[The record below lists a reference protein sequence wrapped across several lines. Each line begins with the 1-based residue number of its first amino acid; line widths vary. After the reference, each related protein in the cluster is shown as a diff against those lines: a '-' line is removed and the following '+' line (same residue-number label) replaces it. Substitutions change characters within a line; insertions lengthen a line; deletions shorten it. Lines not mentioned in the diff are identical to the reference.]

1 MKYHIP
7 LLQTFSPPCNDWQTE
22 QARSPASR
30 RSRPDPEFRLSQ
42 HDLTYDDLVR
52 IVELIKSSE
61 QFSEFRL
68 KVGDVEIEL
77 RRRRGQTASQ
87 PISANAAPPV
97 STLAAAESPSEDAGA
112 REEPQRVTPSW
123 SAASSVVR
131 APMMGTFYAAPEP
144 GAPPFVMIGQRVEPE
159 TTVCIIEVMKLMNS
173 IPARARGVV
182 SQVLV
187 DDGAAVEAGTPLIVL
202 DPEAIAP

>member
-1 MKYHIP
+1 M
-7 LLQTFSPPCNDWQTE
+7 
-22 QARSPASR
+22 
-30 RSRPDPEFRLSQ
+30 SQ

-77 RRRRGQTASQ
+77 RRRRGRTASPPMSAVPAPSVPRETAEA
-87 PISANAAPPV
+87 PID
-97 STLAAAESPSEDAGA
+97 DAGSSD
-112 REEPQRVTPSW
+112 EPPRIAPSW
-123 SAASSVVR
+123 SPASFVVR
-131 APMMGTFYAAPEP
+131 APMMGTFYTAPEP
-144 GAPPFVMIGQRVEPE
+144 GAPPFVTIGQRVEPDS
-159 TTVCIIEVMKLMNS
+159 TVCIIEVMKLMNS

-187 DDGAAVEAGTPLIVL
+187 DDGATVEAGAPLIVL
-202 DPEAIAP
+202 DPEATAQ

>member
-1 MKYHIP
+1 
-7 LLQTFSPPCNDWQTE
+7 
-22 QARSPASR
+22 
-30 RSRPDPEFRLSQ
+30 
-42 HDLTYDDLVR
+42 
-52 IVELIKSSE
+52 
-61 QFSEFRL
+61 
-68 KVGDVEIEL
+68 
-77 RRRRGQTASQ
+77 
-87 PISANAAPPV
+87 
-97 STLAAAESPSEDAGA
+97 
-112 REEPQRVTPSW
+112 
-123 SAASSVVR
+123 
-131 APMMGTFYAAPEP
+131 MMGTFYAAPEP

>member
-1 MKYHIP
+1 M
-7 LLQTFSPPCNDWQTE
+7 
-22 QARSPASR
+22 
-30 RSRPDPEFRLSQ
+30 SQ

-77 RRRRGQTASQ
+77 RRRRGQAASQ
-87 PISANAAPPV
+87 PMSANAAPSA
-97 STLAAAESPSEDAGA
+97 STLAAAESPDEDAGA
-112 REEPQRVTPSW
+112 RDESPRVTPSW

-131 APMMGTFYAAPEP
+131 APMMGTFYVAPEP
-144 GAPPFVMIGQRVEPE
+144 GAPPFVTIGQRVEPD

-187 DDGAAVEAGTPLIVL
+187 DDGAPVEAGTPLIIL
-202 DPEAIAP
+202 DPEGIAP

>member
-7 LLQTFSPPCNDWQTE
+7 LLQTFSPPCNDWQTD
-22 QARSPASR
+22 QARPPVSR
-30 RSRPDPEFRLSQ
+30 RSRTDPELRLSQ

-52 IVELIKSSE
+52 IVEIIKSSE

-68 KVGDVEIEL
+68 KVGDVEVEL
-77 RRRRGQTASQ
+77 RRRRGRTAS
-87 PISANAAPPV
+87 PPMSATAAPSV
-97 STLAAAESPSEDAGA
+97 AEQETAAAAIDDAGSGD
-112 REEPQRVTPSW
+112 EPSRVTPSW
-123 SAASSVVR
+123 SPASSVVR
-131 APMMGTFYAAPEP
+131 APMMGTFYVAPEP
-144 GAPPFVMIGQRVEPE
+144 GAPPFVTIGQLVEPD

-187 DDGAAVEAGTPLIVL
+187 DDGAPVEAGTPLIIL
-202 DPEAIAP
+202 DPEGGTP

>member
-1 MKYHIP
+1 
-7 LLQTFSPPCNDWQTE
+7 
-22 QARSPASR
+22 
-30 RSRPDPEFRLSQ
+30 LSQ

-87 PISANAAPPV
+87 PMSANAAPSS
-97 STLAAAESPSEDAGA
+97 STLAAAESPDEDAGA
-112 REEPQRVTPSW
+112 RDEPPRVTPSW
-123 SAASSVVR
+123 SPASSVVR
-131 APMMGTFYAAPEP
+131 APMMGTFYVAPEP
-144 GAPPFVMIGQRVEPE
+144 GAPPFVTIGQRVEPD

-187 DDGAAVEAGTPLIVL
+187 DDGAPVEAGSPLIIL
-202 DPEAIAP
+202 DPEGIAP

>member
-1 MKYHIP
+1 MKYHVP
-7 LLQTFSPPCNDWQTE
+7 LLQTFSPPCNDWQTD

-30 RSRPDPEFRLSQ
+30 GSRTDPELRLSQ

-77 RRRRGQTASQ
+77 RRRRGPTAS
-87 PISANAAPPV
+87 PPMSATDAPSVPARE
-97 STLAAAESPSEDAGA
+97 TAEPPDEDAGA
-112 REEPQRVTPSW
+112 RDEPQRVTPSW
-123 SAASSVVR
+123 SPASSVVR
-131 APMMGTFYAAPEP
+131 APMMGTFYVAPEP
-144 GAPPFVMIGQRVEPE
+144 GAPPFVTIGQCVEPD

-173 IPARARGVV
+173 IPARVRGVV
-182 SQVLV
+182 SRVLV
-187 DDGAAVEAGTPLIVL
+187 ENGAPVEAGMPLIIL
-202 DPEAIAP
+202 DPEGSAP

>member
-7 LLQTFSPPCNDWQTE
+7 LLQTFSPPCNDWQAE

-30 RSRPDPEFRLSQ
+30 RSRPDPELRLSQ

-52 IVELIKSSE
+52 IVELVKSSE

-77 RRRRGQTASQ
+77 RRRRGQTAS
-87 PISANAAPPV
+87 PPMSEPAMPSV
-97 STLAAAESPSEDAGA
+97 PARETAEPPNDDAGS
-112 REEPQRVTPSW
+112 RDEPPRVTPSW

-131 APMMGTFYAAPEP
+131 APMMGTYYVAPEP
-144 GAPPFVMIGQRVEPE
+144 GAPPFVTIGQCVEPD

-187 DDGAAVEAGTPLIVL
+187 DDGAPVEAGTPLIVV
-202 DPEAIAP
+202 DPEGSAP